1 MTVSSSKS
9 SEVGGARSLCRE
21 SGTGPAQTGGSG
33 AYDEADDGTVNPGMA
48 PLLGSKES
56 LEGQF

>member
-1 MTVSSSKS
+1 MQG
-9 SEVGGARSLCRE
+9 EWHWPC
-21 SGTGPAQTGGSG
+21 PNCGSG